1 MAFKILLADD
11 SMTAQNLA
19 KKILTDVGYDVVAV
33 SNGAAAIKKIGT
45 ERPDLLILDIYMP
58 GYTGLEVCEKI
69 KAAADTANTPVLL
82 TVAPM
87 EPYDPADG
95 NRVRADGVILK
106 PFEARDLV
114 PAVEKLQE
122 QVISAR
128 EAIERAAPERNLG
141 WKSSIQQPEAEP
153 GQPGEDKDREFED
166 SRPAPMPEL
175 PQEMAVT
182 PAFLEQFGEEFDASP
197 AQAAQSM
204 ARLVSPD
211 SRSQEHA
218 ISVAIDTIDA
228 ELASQSIQEFDLLS
242 QGLPEETEEPA
253 VPSSESEHSTASE
266 YSQAL
271 SFSEM
276 QAQLENDAANASL
289 GELGF
294 ASGLSSQSESA
305 SSVDLDLTPQA
316 PSGDTVVTASDQR
329 QDPELM
335 VDRTE
340 MIQFA
345 TRFASDTVD
354 EAPLDLA
361 STEHAEEVAQ
371 VNESEATGDAMEDE
385 AVPAVGLTV
394 EEFSAHALSQENVQQ
409 DEPGEIEQDT
419 IRHQFQETEHQPDE
433 MAGTVLIDMQ
443 TAEPERFEEI
453 ANQSTLDQEIEET
466 ITQLPEFVSAGEE
479 VEEEQAAPE
488 MISPDETEPQAVEWS
503 EARHAAENDRGSHD
517 WQAADAAFGAIDA
530 SQFFQAE
537 TQAETPVAEKRTA
550 TAEETSTAS
559 AAIDEH
565 ALEEAIARV
574 LDRIRPQIIFEVARE
589 LSRRD

>member
-1 MAFKILLADD
+1 VAFKILLADD

-122 QVISAR
+122 QVTSAR
-128 EAIERAAPERNLG
+128 KATERAAPERNLG

-166 SRPAPMPEL
+166 NRPAPMPEL

-197 AQAAQSM
+197 AQAVQSM
-204 ARLVSPD
+204 AGLISPD
-211 SRSQEHA
+211 SRSEEHA
-218 ISVAIDTIDA
+218 VSVAIDTIDA

-253 VPSSESEHSTASE
+253 VPSSESEDSTASE

-294 ASGLSSQSESA
+294 ASGLSPQSESA

-316 PSGDTVVTASDQR
+316 PSGDTVATASDQG

-340 MIQFA
+340 MIAFA
-345 TRFASDTVD
+345 TRFASDTAD
-354 EAPLDLA
+354 ETPLDLA
-361 STEHAEEVAQ
+361 STEYAEEEVVAH
-371 VNESEATGDAMEDE
+371 VDEGEATGDAMEDE
-385 AVPAVGLTV
+385 AAPAIDLTV
-394 EEFSAHALSQENVQQ
+394 EEFSGHTLSQDNVQQ
-409 DEPGEIEQDT
+409 DEPGEVEQDT
-419 IRHQFQETEHQPDE
+419 IRHQFQEAEHQPDE
-433 MAGTVLIDMQ
+433 MAGTVPMDMQ
-443 TAEPERFEEI
+443 TAEPERFEETE
-453 ANQSTLDQEIEET
+453 NQSTLDQEVEET

-479 VEEEQAAPE
+479 IEEEQAAPE
-488 MISPDETEPQAVEWS
+488 LISPDETEPQAVEWS
-503 EARHAAENDRGSHD
+503 AARHAAEDDRGSHD

-537 TQAETPVAEKRTA
+537 TPAAEERTA
-550 TAEETSTAS
+550 TAEETSAIS
-559 AAIDEH
+559 AAFDEH

-574 LDRIRPQIIFEVARE
+574 LDRLRPQIVSEVARE
-589 LSRRD
+589 LSRRN